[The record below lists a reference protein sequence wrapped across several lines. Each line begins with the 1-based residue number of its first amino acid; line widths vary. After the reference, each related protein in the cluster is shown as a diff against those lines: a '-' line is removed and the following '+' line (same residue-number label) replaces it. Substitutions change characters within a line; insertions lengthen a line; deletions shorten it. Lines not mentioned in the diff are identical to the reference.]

1 MDRLEALLAR
11 FEAGLLPHERFA
23 VQQGLVAPHWRFDDE
38 LPPGLIPCAYVN
50 EAVQRLRERAHS
62 DLGSHLIRAKDSKA
76 GRMVGVDLPY
86 GIYAPLLDWALVD
99 LRLNTVS
106 SFASFA
112 LLLRAVAGEK
122 ALVLAASLYAA
133 ACLHVTHSKPE
144 RMGPEALAD
153 MAALHE
159 ALAQKHALQLAA

>member
-1 MDRLEALLAR
+1 MDGLEALLAR

-23 VQQGLVAPHWRFDDE
+23 VQQGLVAPQWRFDDE
-38 LPPGLIPCAYVN
+38 LPPGIIACACMN

-62 DLGSHLIRAKDSKA
+62 DLGSHLMRAKDPKV

-122 ALVLAASLYAA
+122 ALVLAPSLYAA
-133 ACLHVTHSKPE
+133 ACLHVTQFKPE

-159 ALAQKHALQLAA
+159 ALAQKHALRLAA